1 MRVTNHA
8 TWRIIVGLLLGGSLA
23 ACSGVPGFPS
33 DWRLAACFA
42 NQPGVAI
49 IETFQVAHVSDL
61 FPRMKSWDRDR
72 IGAGTDE
79 RPAFVVRLRGKLK
92 IEQPAV
98 GPLGGHSFE
107 ADDPTCLIV
116 LAPDGTF
123 PEGETPLFL
132 GPISGG

>member
-1 MRVTNHA
+1 MASHA
-8 TWRIIVGLLLGGSLA
+8 AWVIIRALLLAGSLA
-23 ACSGVPGFPS
+23 ACSGIPGFSS

-42 NQPGVAI
+42 DQPGVTI
-49 IETFQVAHVSDL
+49 VETFQVAHVSDL

-98 GPLGGHSFE
+98 GPLRGHSFE
-107 ADDPTCLIV
+107 ADDPTCVIV
-116 LAPDGTF
+116 LGADGTF

-132 GPISGG
+132 GPIRGG

>member
-1 MRVTNHA
+1 MTSHA
-8 TWRIIVGLLLGGSLA
+8 VRRIVLGLLLGGSLA
-23 ACSGVPGFPS
+23 GCSGVPGIPS

-49 IETFQVAHVSDL
+49 IETFQVNRVSDL
-61 FPRMKSWDRDR
+61 FPRMKPRDRDR

-92 IEQPAV
+92 IVQPPV
-98 GPLGGHSFE
+98 GPIGGDSFE
-107 ADDPTCLIV
+107 IDDPTCLIV